1 MSTKSL
7 YDYLI
12 DKKMILNKL
21 FPGTPIPDLISSY
34 LFYDMKGIIEKRKFK
49 TIGGNPM
56 YFYVSFINN
65 LVKNCRI
72 VNDSRGRYS
81 FQSTL
86 LYQYFE
92 TVEQSENF
100 QHLELRT
107 KMKSVYIGPMR
118 FCNKSG
124 EYFEKCMCKN
134 CDEDQLYTTILFSD
148 SEEEEDIVF

>member
-34 LFYDMKGIIEKRKFK
+34 LFYDMKGIVEKRKFK
-49 TIGGNPM
+49 TINGDPL
-56 YFYVSFINN
+56 YFHISFINN
-65 LVKNCRI
+65 LVKNCKY
-72 VNDSRGRYS
+72 VNDFRGRYC
-81 FQSTL
+81 FQSSL

-92 TVEQSENF
+92 TIEESENF

-107 KMKSVYIGPMR
+107 KMKSVYIGPIR
-118 FCNKSG
+118 FCKKSG
-124 EYFEKCMCKN
+124 EYYQNCMCKN
-134 CDEDQLYTTILFSD
+134 CNEEDLYRPILLSD
-148 SEEEEDIVF
+148 SEEDDV